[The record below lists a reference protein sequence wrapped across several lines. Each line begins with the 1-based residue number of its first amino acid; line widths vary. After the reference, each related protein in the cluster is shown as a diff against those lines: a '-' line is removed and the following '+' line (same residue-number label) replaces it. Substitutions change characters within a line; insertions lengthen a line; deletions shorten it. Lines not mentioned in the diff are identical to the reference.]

1 MKSKKQFFVLPIRL
15 SETERTV
22 VAYVAMFFS
31 ILYVIL
37 SCTTTTYSYLQHL
50 FIDDIS
56 RLVRGYH
63 ASSVLMTIS
72 TIGFLTGTVS
82 AIGGYICFRM
92 SGTEDRKSYNVW
104 LIAYVVALIVVIV
117 VVSCA
122 IYICYTGLQKPTFR
136 RSFQVGMVF
145 F

>member
-1 MKSKKQFFVLPIRL
+1 MKSKKRFFVLPIRL

-37 SCTTTTYSYLQHL
+37 SCVTTTYSYLQHI

-63 ASSVLMTIS
+63 ASNVLLTIS
-72 TIGFLTGTVS
+72 TIGFLTGTVC
-82 AIGGYICFRM
+82 AIGGYISFRM
-92 SGTEDRKSYNVW
+92 SGSEDRKGYNVW
-104 LIAYVVALIVVIV
+104 LVAYIVALIIVIIV
-117 VVSCA
+117 ISCA
-122 IYICYTGLQKPTFR
+122 IYMCYTGLHKSYTR
-136 RSFQVGMVF
+136 RSFEVS
-145 F
+145 